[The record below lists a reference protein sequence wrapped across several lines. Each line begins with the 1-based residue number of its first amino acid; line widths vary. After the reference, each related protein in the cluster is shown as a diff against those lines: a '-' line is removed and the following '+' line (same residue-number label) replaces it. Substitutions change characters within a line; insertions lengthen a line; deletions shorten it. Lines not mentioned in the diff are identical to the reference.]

1 MAMLNNQRVYTSTS
15 RIRHG
20 FGMGIIWGW
29 VVSKPVIAIAAMPWW
44 DEHHPPT
51 LHPATSFEVARSIS
65 LPHWIF
71 WPQKK
76 HSCSMN
82 CGLTIT

>member
-51 LHPATSFEVARSIS
+51 LNTPQPVSRFRGFEVHFSDPLDFLA
-65 LPHWIF
+65 P
-71 WPQKK
+71 KK
-76 HSCSMN
+76 S
-82 CGLTIT
+82 TVAV